1 MEAKSAENGDRAAQ
15 GGVRP
20 RDRYHHGDLRNALI
34 EAATG
39 LAREG
44 GPGAVVLRA
53 AARRVGV
60 SPTAAYRHFE
70 GQADLLD
77 EVKQYGQRHLAETM
91 VEAGAAI
98 EGEGPEAAVA
108 RIRALGRGYVRFA
121 VREPGLFSTAFGG
134 TEMTPLVVGE
144 GESGGVDPEDQPWRA
159 PAFDMLAASLDALLA
174 CGLMPPERRPGAEV
188 SAWAMAH
195 GLATLVLEGPLA
207 GLPADTFERLVERA
221 LSDLVAGLTAPV
233 S

>member
-1 MEAKSAENGDRAAQ
+1 MEDKSAANGDRAARD
-15 GGVRP
+15 GVRAK
-20 RDRYHHGDLRNALI
+20 DRYHHGDLRNALI

-77 EVKQYGQRHLAETM
+77 EVKQYGQRRLAEHM
-91 VEAGAAI
+91 LVAGAEVA
-98 EGEGPEAAVA
+98 GDGPEAAVA

-121 VREPGLFSTAFGG
+121 VEEPGLFSAAFGG
-134 TEMTPLVVGE
+134 TEMSPLVVGE
-144 GESGGVDPEDQPWRA
+144 AGGVVAEDQSWRA
-159 PAFDMLAASLDALLA
+159 PAFDMLAESLDALVA
-174 CGLMPPERRPGAEV
+174 CGLMPAERRPGAEV

-207 GLPADTFERLVERA
+207 GLPAEMFEHLVERA
-221 LSDLVAGLTAPV
+221 LSDIVAGFTAPAP
-233 S
+233 